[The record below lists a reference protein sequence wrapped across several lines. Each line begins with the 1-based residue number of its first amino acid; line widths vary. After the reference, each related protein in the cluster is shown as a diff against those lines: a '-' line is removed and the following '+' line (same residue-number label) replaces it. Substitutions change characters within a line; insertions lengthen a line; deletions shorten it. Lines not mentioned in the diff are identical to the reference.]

1 MIKIMTDT
9 SALFTVEEG
18 KAMDIT
24 VLPLCVSIDDL
35 HLRDLCFDTKDFLER
50 VKKGS
55 VPSTSQPPIGDVIEA
70 FEAYEED
77 EILSI
82 CMADGLSGTYETA
95 LMAQDQMKH
104 KEKICILNSKTL
116 CGPHRYLVEKAL
128 RLRDE
133 KFSMKEIVERLEAS
147 IAKMQSFL
155 IPQDFSFLKRG
166 GRLKPAA
173 ASIGGLLKLKPVMQ
187 QVDDGRRLDT
197 YTIKRTMSKAVSEV
211 IASFHALGV
220 DENYKIYVSHA
231 DALEDAKKI
240 IEQIKTAFHS
250 VEIELL
256 ELSPA
261 FITQGGP
268 GCIAIQTILK

>member
-18 KAMDIT
+18 KAMGIT
-24 VLPLCVSIDDL
+24 VLPLCISIDDL
-35 HLRDLCFDTKDFLER
+35 QLRDLCFDTKDFLER

-55 VPSTSQPPIGDVIEA
+55 VPSSSQPPIGDVIEA
-70 FEAYEED
+70 FEACEED

-95 LMAQDQMKH
+95 LMARDQMKH
-104 KEKICILNSKTL
+104 KENIYILNSKTL

-133 KFSMKEIVERLEAS
+133 KFSMKDIIKHLEES
-147 IAKMQSFL
+147 ISNMQSFL

-197 YTIKRTMSKAVSEV
+197 YTIKRTMTKAVSEV

-220 DENYKIYVSHA
+220 DENYKIFVSHA
-231 DALEDAKKI
+231 GALDDAKKI
-240 IEQIKTAFHS
+240 IEQIKSAFQS

>member
-9 SALFTVEEG
+9 SALFTVEKG
-18 KAMDIT
+18 KQMDVT

-35 HLRDLCFDTKDFLER
+35 HLRDLCCDTKDFLER

-55 VPSTSQPPIGDVIEA
+55 VPSSSQPPIGDVIEA

-77 EILSI
+77 EIISI

-104 KEKICILNSKTL
+104 KEKIHILNSKTL
-116 CGPHRYLVEKAL
+116 CGPHRYLVEKAVK
-128 RLRDE
+128 LRDE
-133 KFSMKEIVERLEAS
+133 KKPMKEIITKLEES

-187 QVDDGRRLDT
+187 QVDEGRRLDT
-197 YTIKRTMSKAVSEV
+197 FTIKRTLSKAVSEV
-211 IASFHALGV
+211 ISSFQKLGV
-220 DENYKIYVSHA
+220 NENFKIFVSHA
-231 DALEDAKKI
+231 DALEDAQKI
-240 IEQIKTAFHS
+240 IAQIKAVFADT
-250 VEIELL
+250 EIELL

>member
-18 KAMDIT
+18 EALGVT

-35 HLRDLCFDTKDFLER
+35 HLRDLCFDTRDFLER

-55 VPSTSQPPIGDVIEA
+55 VPSSSQPPIGDVIDA
-70 FEAYEED
+70 FEAHEED
-77 EILSI
+77 EIISI

-104 KEKICILNSKTL
+104 KERIHILNSKTL
-116 CGPHRYLVEKAL
+116 CGPHRYLVEKAI

-133 KFSMKEIVERLEAS
+133 KLSMKEIVDRLEES

-187 QVDDGRRLDT
+187 QVDEGRRLDT

-211 IASFHALGV
+211 IASFQNLGV
-220 DENYKIYVSHA
+220 DDNYKIYVSHA

-240 IEQIKTAFHS
+240 IAQIKAVFET
-250 VEIELL
+250 VEVELL

-268 GCIAIQTILK
+268 GCVAIQTILK

>member
-18 KAMDIT
+18 EALGVT

-35 HLRDLCFDTKDFLER
+35 HLRDLCFDTRDFLER

-55 VPSTSQPPIGDVIEA
+55 VPSSSQPPIGDVIDA
-70 FEAYEED
+70 FEAHEED
-77 EILSI
+77 EIISI

-104 KEKICILNSKTL
+104 KERIHILNSKTL
-116 CGPHRYLVEKAL
+116 CGPHRYLVEKAI

-133 KFSMKEIVERLEAS
+133 KLSMKEIVDRLEES

-187 QVDDGRRLDT
+187 QVDEGRRLDT

-211 IASFHALGV
+211 IASFQNLGV
-220 DENYKIYVSHA
+220 DDNYKIYVSHA

-240 IEQIKTAFHS
+240 IVQIKAAFET
-250 VEIELL
+250 VEVELL

-268 GCIAIQTILK
+268 GCVAIQTILK